1 MVHMYIERTWYANDF
16 LYVLS
21 EIFVLEWTQDGV
33 KFLSEFLLICYELI
47 EIILTSIL
55 FPCPNVKQDWLV
67 FLHVVVFSFLPVKCI
82 CISRWPHALVGKQ
95 QRRHKER
102 LASGHCSSADR
113 HLFVKQ
119 SNIMAIEISHK
130 YKYIYKG
137 VIRNIRQHCGWF
149 WDYHH
154 QWGDRTIYLAW
165 CSTWL
170 VLHIASWNCVFSS
183 FNNPIVSLVIFV
195 TAQRLSLSW
204 RRGRDRE
211 RGLLQSKPLSV

>member
-1 MVHMYIERTWYANDF
+1 MIWIDRNHPYFYFVSVSQCKARLACIPTCSCVFISTRKMY
-16 LYVLS
+16 LY
-21 EIFVLEWTQDGV
+21 
-33 KFLSEFLLICYELI
+33 
-47 EIILTSIL
+47 
-55 FPCPNVKQDWLV
+55 FPG
-67 FLHVVVFSFLPVKCI
+67 
-82 CISRWPHALVGKQ
+82 WPHALVGKQ